1 MLFPPTALET
11 AKRIPDV
18 VNTLVDRAKHVAIV
32 KGLNKNLFHGK
43 YANILLGRPEDAYHA
58 ATDTPSHRTCFRT
71 AECSLDLTD
80 WPEAEIVTNACAF
93 KRSIMK

>member
-32 KGLNKNLFHGK
+32 KGLNKNLFHSEYVDIYNWVSQK
-43 YANILLGRPEDAYHA
+43 MRTMLQRTPRPIGHVFG
-58 ATDTPSHRTCFRT
+58 PLSVV
-71 AECSLDLTD
+71 L
-80 WPEAEIVTNACAF
+80 I
-93 KRSIMK
+93 

>member
-32 KGLNKNLFHGK
+32 RGLNKNLFRGK
-43 YANILLGRPEDAYHA
+43 YMNIYDR
-58 ATDTPSHRTCFRT
+58 TDQNIHTMLQRTLHPIGHVF
-71 AECSLDLTD
+71 EPLS
-80 WPEAEIVTNACAF
+80 VV
-93 KRSIMK
+93 SI

>member
-32 KGLNKNLFHGK
+32 RGLNKNLFSGK
-43 YANILLGRPEDAYHA
+43 HVNTYDWTGQKMHTMLQ
-58 ATDTPSHRTCFRT
+58 RTLHPIGHVFGPL
-71 AECSLDLTD
+71 S
-80 WPEAEIVTNACAF
+80 VV
-93 KRSIMK
+93 SI

>member
-32 KGLNKNLFHGK
+32 KGLNKNLFQGK
-43 YANILLGRPEDAYHA
+43 YANIY
-58 ATDTPSHRTCFRT
+58 
-71 AECSLDLTD
+71 D
-80 WPEAEIVTNACAF
+80 WAG
-93 KRSIMK
+93 